1 MKGILV
7 VLKIWVREMIAAS
20 LDSIPILYITISPFS
35 WMFSSTLGINHDAID
50 AILIY
55 SRKKAIELYI

>member
-1 MKGILV
+1 MKGILM

-20 LDSIPILYITISPFS
+20 LDSIPTLYITIGPFS
-35 WMFSSTLGINHDAID
+35 WMFSSTLGINLDAID